1 MPDGHKGIKEYKMQ
15 KQKILV
21 SACLLGENCKY
32 NGKSNKNGQIIALA
46 EKYELIP
53 ACAEVLG
60 GLSTP
65 RPPSEIVGNRVIS
78 INGEDVTANYQS
90 GAKRVLEIALEN
102 GCEIAILK
110 ANSPSCGNKAVY
122 DGTFTGTL
130 REGHGICAGLLIK
143 NGIKILNEK
152 EIDKL

>member
-1 MPDGHKGIKEYKMQ
+1 MQ
-15 KQKILV
+15 KQRILV

-32 NGKSNKNGQIIALA
+32 NGKSNKNDEIIALA
-46 EKYELIP
+46 KKYELIP

-65 RPPSEIVGNRVIS
+65 RSPSEIMGDRVIN
-78 INGEDVTANYQS
+78 INGEDVTANYRN
-90 GAKRVLEIALEN
+90 GARRALEIALEN
-102 GCEIAILK
+102 DCKIAILK
-110 ANSPSCGNKAVY
+110 ANSPSCGNKMVY

-130 REGHGICAGLLIK
+130 KKGEGILAKMLAENKIK
-143 NGIKILNEK
+143 VLNEK